1 MNKNGITPPPPVR
14 RTHIVA
20 NDNGA
25 NLTDAEKAKGKHR
38 FYNVMNHPKPG
49 RYKQALWYVSDDYKY
64 AAINN
69 PSDGCVH
76 LYKFDVAG
84 WFRQISDK
92 SIRIDPRKD
101 PLGTIDV
108 ITKHVE
114 TVPGVRQ
121 ADLNDAIVGCGT
133 IQYID
138 NLAKKSESNK
148 EQQALSKRKDIAK
161 DERDR
166 RSSLSKAIDEV
177 LATLR
182 LDSDNTN
189 LIGVPWHNI
198 ASNSPAALLKQ
209 SHLSGKAQERGIEGE
224 LKTAE
229 ELKRLQQRFGE
240 KYCKVLHAI
249 PLTDSMDLDHIVI
262 CPTGIFVI
270 NSKNYSKGMRVVDNI
285 PYTVVDGYERKQ
297 KKWIDIA
304 NNNCNAIAG
313 RLINYGYQL
322 AISRIPIVKVFAVWG
337 GQLDVESTGIPKSD
351 CIFCT
356 GNRLSDVIFDY
367 ANRGKRA
374 DGKKIII
381 DPQLILSLYLDM
393 KRETF
398 WRQ

>member
-1 MNKNGITPPPPVR
+1 MNRNGTPPR

-20 NDNGA
+20 SNNGTR
-25 NLTDAEKAKGKHR
+25 LTDAEKEKAKRH
-38 FYNVMNHPKPG
+38 FYNVMNHSRSGYHKS
-49 RYKQALWYVSDDYKY
+49 ALWYVSDDYKY
-64 AAINN
+64 SAINN
-69 PSDGCVH
+69 PSDGCVE
-76 LYKFDVAG
+76 LYRFDVDG
-84 WFRQISDK
+84 WFRRISDR

-101 PLGTIDV
+101 KLGTIDV

-114 TVPGVRQ
+114 SVPGVSRS
-121 ADLNDAIVGCGT
+121 DLNDAIVGCGT

-138 NLAKKSESNK
+138 NLAKKNSNDK
-148 EQQALSKRKDIAK
+148 EQQELSKRKDISES
-161 DERDR
+161 ERKN
-166 RSSLSKAIDEV
+166 RSKLSQAIDDV
-177 LATLR
+177 LATLK
-182 LDSDNTN
+182 LDSNNTN

-209 SHLSGKAQERGIEGE
+209 SNLSGKAQERGIEGE
-224 LKTAE
+224 LKTAD
-229 ELKRLQQRFGE
+229 ELKKLQQMFGE
-240 KYCKVLHAI
+240 KYCKILHAI

-285 PYTVVDGYERKQ
+285 PYTIVDGREREQ

-356 GNRLSDVIFDY
+356 GNRLNDVIFNY
-367 ANRGKRA
+367 ASRQKHA
-374 DGKKIII
+374 DGKKIIL

-393 KRETF
+393 RRETF